1 MDNIKIEIWK
11 DIIGYEGYY
20 QISNLG
26 NVKSLNRIVKN
37 KNGYRN
43 TGERLLKIYLPKD
56 SQHYPFVILCK
67 NGKTENKLI
76 HRLVATA
83 FVTNDDPI
91 HKTQVNHIDENKMN
105 NSSDNLEWCT
115 PKYNAEY
122 GTRIERTKKSTT
134 NNQSWKRVLC
144 EETGKTYRSIRS
156 ASMDTGDCEHT
167 IARMCN
173 GLNTKNLK
181 YHWRYV

>member
-1 MDNIKIEIWK
+1 MM
-11 DIIGYEGYY
+11 
-20 QISNLG
+20 S
-26 NVKSLNRIVKN
+26 VSA
-37 KNGYRN
+37 
-43 TGERLLKIYLPKD
+43 T
-56 SQHYPFVILCK
+56 LCV
-67 NGKTENKLI
+67 
-76 HRLVATA
+76 R
-83 FVTNDDPI
+83 
-91 HKTQVNHIDENKMN
+91 MY
-105 NSSDNLEWCT
+105 
-115 PKYNAEY
+115 YNAEY

-156 ASMDTGDCEHT
+156 ASMDTDDCEHT

>member
-122 GTRIERTKKSTT
+122 GTRIERTKNLQQIINRGSAFYAKK
-134 NNQSWKRVLC
+134 QVRH
-144 EETGKTYRSIRS
+144 TGLFVQRLWIQV
-156 ASMDTGDCEHT
+156 
-167 IARMCN
+167 IA
-173 GLNTKNLK
+173 NTPLQEC
-181 YHWRYV
+181 VTD

>member
-1 MDNIKIEIWK
+1 MQEW
-11 DIIGYEGYY
+11 
-20 QISNLG
+20 
-26 NVKSLNRIVKN
+26 
-37 KNGYRN
+37 
-43 TGERLLKIYLPKD
+43 
-56 SQHYPFVILCK
+56 
-67 NGKTENKLI
+67 KTENKLI
-76 HRLVATA
+76 HRLVAIA